1 MSLHLADLLFGDIP
15 NIIGLLEIAVRSKS
29 QTSPHQWT
37 NSKSIHSYEHEFY
50 ELFYLCMSIVLIFLK
65 MML

>member
-1 MSLHLADLLFGDIP
+1 MSLHLTDLLFGDIP

-50 ELFYLCMSIVLIFLK
+50 ELFTYV
-65 MML
+65 